1 MEKIVL
7 FMDNAQDFLEVQSAL
22 LEQAGYQVLR
32 ASTLEAAEASLG
44 ERRIHLAILD
54 IRMLDENDEHDI
66 SGLTLAQKEEY
77 RPVPKIILTSYPGYE
92 YVREALGLAPDG
104 QPPAVNFL
112 DKDEGPEAL
121 IQAVEQAFV
130 QYVRINQELKI
141 RWGLEGELLP
151 PYLASLIVPDLP
163 SAWLVERIGELE
175 DLLRK
180 LFHEY
185 AQITLGRVLVR
196 RERRILLTVFAYPA
210 QGPEKQFIVACGQRV
225 SIRAEEEHY
234 RSLVPHRTGHGAA
247 SLVQS
252 AWTMHFGATAYS
264 LSECPVEEV
273 MAFADFYCQQP
284 SGKVLTAVEDLFCST
299 LYSWYE
305 RGREKQQQSI
315 ETLCRE
321 WLGPDKDKLTQAELE
336 RRIEGICQATLAAGV
351 ADLDCPTHKLILVLP
366 QGLEFSY
373 LNPAPYLCEECL
385 PVSLPTVCGITQGS
399 LDGASVLVDRAGR
412 TWIVDF
418 GKTGLG
424 PLVRDFVSLETSV
437 KFHILKEAN
446 VAERHEL
453 ERRLMAMRHL
463 AEGID
468 TKDIGP
474 EAEKALQVIGQIRSL
489 AVDVVGPKME
499 PYLIG
504 LLFCAAE
511 RLLDYQSELKYTKE
525 EMEVFTH
532 ILLSMGMICRRLI
545 TREDHLQHLPLQAA
559 ESLWID
565 VDNQE
570 VWIEGRSITLP
581 PQRFHLL
588 KYLYDHA
595 NQLCTRSAIAK
606 QVFGLD
612 LPDLP
617 PTEVRLMGKDQI
629 NTSIGRLRKA
639 IEPDPSHP
647 KYIVTVRG
655 VGYKLVLGDIPARD
669 EL

>member
-1 MEKIVL
+1 
-7 FMDNAQDFLEVQSAL
+7 
-22 LEQAGYQVLR
+22 
-32 ASTLEAAEASLG
+32 
-44 ERRIHLAILD
+44 
-54 IRMLDENDEHDI
+54 
-66 SGLTLAQKEEY
+66 
-77 RPVPKIILTSYPGYE
+77 
-92 YVREALGLAPDG
+92 
-104 QPPAVNFL
+104 
-112 DKDEGPEAL
+112 
-121 IQAVEQAFV
+121 
-130 QYVRINQELKI
+130 
-141 RWGLEGELLP
+141 
-151 PYLASLIVPDLP
+151 
-163 SAWLVERIGELE
+163 
-175 DLLRK
+175 
-180 LFHEY
+180 
-185 AQITLGRVLVR
+185 
-196 RERRILLTVFAYPA
+196 
-210 QGPEKQFIVACGQRV
+210 
-225 SIRAEEEHY
+225 
-234 RSLVPHRTGHGAA
+234 
-247 SLVQS
+247 
-252 AWTMHFGATAYS
+252 
-264 LSECPVEEV
+264 
-273 MAFADFYCQQP
+273 
-284 SGKVLTAVEDLFCST
+284 
-299 LYSWYE
+299 
-305 RGREKQQQSI
+305 
-315 ETLCRE
+315 
-321 WLGPDKDKLTQAELE
+321 
-336 RRIEGICQATLAAGV
+336 
-351 ADLDCPTHKLILVLP
+351 
-366 QGLEFSY
+366 
-373 LNPAPYLCEECL
+373 
-385 PVSLPTVCGITQGS
+385 
-399 LDGASVLVDRAGR
+399 
-412 TWIVDF
+412 
-418 GKTGLG
+418 
-424 PLVRDFVSLETSV
+424 
-437 KFHILKEAN
+437 
-446 VAERHEL
+446 
-453 ERRLMAMRHL
+453 MAMRHL